1 LVQGTKT
8 CNKYVQELKRMAR
21 GSGYKQRALVEEFKW
36 GLNGMI
42 RRRLVEEELPPSMI
56 TEWQEQAVN

>member
-1 LVQGTKT
+1 
-8 CNKYVQELKRMAR
+8 MAR